1 MPGQYSAVT
10 VVGPQSTRDIAL
22 PTNVPLAEL
31 LPQLLRP
38 GLLRAEGVDADPAG
52 WTLTTMEGYR
62 IGAGRTLAEA
72 EVGDGEVLHLHD
84 ATDQIIPTPVED
96 IRDAIEDH
104 VDGNGRPWKAGT
116 GRVYATALAALV
128 VGGAAFLGGSFTAVM
143 LTGVL
148 ICLLSVVVTWWS
160 AAENHALARLAIIGG
175 ALWAWR
181 VAHLATGGLVGDG
194 VAAEPTRHT
203 YGASAALLVTV
214 LCLIGTPLALPF
226 VTALG
231 GVTLLGSVGAAAL
244 AMGAPVTPTAACL
257 LLAALFTLGIMPRV
271 SMTTGGLFGMDRRIQ
286 SGRSATTEDLR
297 LRLERIDAMLCGGLV
312 ALSFSVALTSVVLT
326 RDGGVFEGWLGFGAA
341 VAVLTRSRVFDQIR
355 HVAPLRIAGTA
366 AVGYAVWI
374 WINDVSAMDPWLP
387 AVAVLVA
394 LGYAGTTTVP
404 RSTVGSARARRI
416 VGVAEIVLVSALVA
430 ITGKVIGLYDMV
442 ASMSN

>member
-38 GLLRAEGVDADPAG
+38 GLLRPESADVNPAG
-52 WTLTTMEGYR
+52 WTLTTVEGYR
-62 IGAGRTLAEA
+62 IAPGRTLAEA

-104 VDGNGRPWKAGT
+104 VDGGGRAWQAGT

-128 VGGAAFLGGSFTAVM
+128 VGGAAFLGGSATAVI

-160 AAENHALARLAIIGG
+160 AAENHALARLAIVGG

-181 VAHLATGGLVGDG
+181 VAHLATAGIVGDG
-194 VAAEPTRHT
+194 MSGEATRHT
-203 YGASAALLVTV
+203 YGASAALLVAV
-214 LCLIGTPLALPF
+214 LCLIGTPLALPY

-244 AMGAPVTPTAACL
+244 SMGAPLAPTAAGV
-257 LLAALFTLGIMPRV
+257 LLAALFALGVMPRV

-286 SGRSATTEDLR
+286 AGQTATTEDLR

-312 ALSFSVALTSVVLT
+312 ALSFSVAITSVILT
-326 RDGGVFEGWLGFGAA
+326 LDGGVFEGWLGVGAA
-341 VAVLTRSRVFDQIR
+341 FALLTRSRVFDQIR

-366 AVGYAVWI
+366 ALGWAAWT
-374 WINDVSAMDPWLP
+374 WLNDVTEMSPWLP

-404 RSTVGSARARRI
+404 RSTVGSARTRRI

-430 ITGKVIGLYDMV
+430 IAGKVVGIYDMV
-442 ASMSN
+442 AGMSN